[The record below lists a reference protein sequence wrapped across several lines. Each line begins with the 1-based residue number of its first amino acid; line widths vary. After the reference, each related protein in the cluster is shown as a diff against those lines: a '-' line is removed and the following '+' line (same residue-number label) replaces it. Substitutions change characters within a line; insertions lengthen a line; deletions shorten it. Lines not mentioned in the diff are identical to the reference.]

1 MEDGEQE
8 IKVDIIDIYADPKLL
23 YNYNIHNKM
32 D

>member
-1 MEDGEQE
+1 MEDGERKT
-8 IKVDIIDIYADPKLL
+8 KVDIIDIYADPKLL